1 MTGRSGLNPDFSTE
15 KPHDGKTATGTGVAL
30 SNCMDIQ
37 RKNTKRNRWLRR
49 GLLTTI
55 VLVVFGLVTLGLSRL
70 EPASPTVDRRT
81 LWIDAVKR
89 GPMLRQVRGVGT
101 LVSEDV
107 LVVPATVSGR
117 VVRILVE
124 PGTIVDANTEILE
137 LSNPELEL
145 QRLEAQSQLDSA
157 QAKLDSQK
165 TQLKDQLL
173 GKKAEQARMEATL
186 RRYQLTAE
194 VDQKQFDDGLIS
206 DLRYQLSQAQ
216 VEEQK
221 KLLEIDKERLAMFEN
236 QTCPAQV
243 AEAEAVLRQA
253 ESLFNLRDS
262 QVESLHVRAG
272 TAGVLASVR
281 EKIELGQS
289 VSAGTILARITNP
302 ERLKAQLKV
311 PEVQARD
318 VIIGLK
324 AEVDTYNGTIV
335 GKVSRIDPTVMEGN
349 VTVDITLS
357 GALPEGARPDL
368 SVVGTIEIERLDDIL
383 YVGRPVYASN
393 QSAVELFK
401 VVEEGK
407 YAVRSRVQL
416 GRSSVST
423 IEVIEGLAVGEKI
436 ILSDMSQ
443 WDSHDRVRLK

>member
-1 MTGRSGLNPDFSTE
+1 
-15 KPHDGKTATGTGVAL
+15 
-30 SNCMDIQ
+30 MDIQ
-37 RKNTKRNRWLRR
+37 RKNANRNRWLRR
-49 GLLTTI
+49 GLVITLAMI
-55 VLVVFGLVTLGLSRL
+55 VLGLTTLGLSRL
-70 EPASPTVDRRT
+70 EPAAPAVDRRT

-107 LVVPATVSGR
+107 LVVPATVGGR

-124 PGTIVDANTEILE
+124 PGAIVDANTVILE

-145 QRLEAQSQLDSA
+145 QRLEAQSQLNSA

-173 GKKAEQARMEATL
+173 GKKADQARMEATL
-186 RRYQLTAE
+186 REYQLRAQ
-194 VDQKQFDDGLIS
+194 VDRKQFEDELIS
-206 DLRYQLSQAQ
+206 ELNYELSQARA
-216 VEEQK
+216 EDHA
-221 KLLEIDKERLAMFEN
+221 KLLEINKQRLAMFEH
-236 QTCPAQV
+236 QTCPAQI
-243 AEAEAVLRQA
+243 AEAQAALRQA
-253 ESLFNLRDS
+253 ESLFNLRNG
-262 QVESLHVRAG
+262 QVESLRVRAG
-272 TAGVLASVR
+272 TAGVLASVKQ
-281 EKIELGQS
+281 KIELGQQ

-302 ERLKAQLKV
+302 KQLKAQLKI

-318 VIIGLK
+318 VIIGLP
-324 AEVDTYNGTIV
+324 AEVDTYNGTV
-335 GKVSRIDPTVMEGN
+335 SGKVSRIDPTVMESN
-349 VTVDITLS
+349 VTVDVTLN
-357 GALPEGARPDL
+357 GDLPEGARPDL

-393 QSAVELFK
+393 QSNVELFK

-407 YAVRSRVQL
+407 YAVRSRVHL

-423 IEVIEGLAVGEKI
+423 IEIVEGLAVGEEI

>member
-1 MTGRSGLNPDFSTE
+1 
-15 KPHDGKTATGTGVAL
+15 
-30 SNCMDIQ
+30 MDIQ
-37 RKNTKRNRWLRR
+37 RKNAKRNRWLRR
-49 GLLTTI
+49 GVAITVVI
-55 VLVVFGLVTLGLSRL
+55 VVFGLVTLGLSRL

-124 PGTIVDANTEILE
+124 PGAIVDANTVILE
-137 LSNPELEL
+137 LSNPEVQL
-145 QRLEAQSQLDSA
+145 QRLEAQSQLNSA
-157 QAKLDSQK
+157 RAKVDSQK
-165 TQLKDQLL
+165 TQLRDQLL
-173 GKKAEQARMEATL
+173 GMKAEQARMEATL
-186 RRYQLTAE
+186 REYQLRAQ
-194 VDQKQFDDGLIS
+194 VDQQQFDDDLIS
-206 DLRYQLSQAQ
+206 EQNYQLSQARAADQ
-216 VEEQK
+216 E
-221 KLLEIDKERLAMFEN
+221 KLLEINRERLAMFEN
-236 QTCPAQV
+236 QTIPAQI
-243 AEAEAVLRQA
+243 AEVEATLRQA
-253 ESLFNLRDS
+253 ESLFNLRQS
-262 QVESLHVRAG
+262 QVDSLHVRAG
-272 TAGVLASVR
+272 TAGVLASVK

-302 ERLKAQLKV
+302 KRLKAQLKI

-318 VIIGLK
+318 VIIGLP
-324 AEVDTYNGTIV
+324 AEVDTYNGTV
-335 GKVSRIDPTVMEGN
+335 AGKVSRIDPTVMEGN
-349 VTVDITLS
+349 VTVDVTLS

-393 QSAVELFK
+393 QSAAELFK
-401 VVEEGK
+401 LVEEGK

-423 IEVIEGLAVGEKI
+423 IEVVDGLAVGEEI

-443 WDSHDRVRLK
+443 WDSHDKVRLK